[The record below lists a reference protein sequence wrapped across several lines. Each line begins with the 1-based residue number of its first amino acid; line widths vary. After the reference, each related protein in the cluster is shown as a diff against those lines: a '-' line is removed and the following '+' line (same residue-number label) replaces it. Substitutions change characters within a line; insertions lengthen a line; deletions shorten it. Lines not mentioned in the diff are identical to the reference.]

1 MTVTTAQ
8 ATPSLRVVSQPATG
22 PLLDTP
28 EWYDPSHITD
38 EAQAWLKARWHADEQ
53 VVIFTPDG
61 LAKGEKGVDEETGK
75 RLNLAGLSDRLV
87 SEILIN
93 LMADHDNKNK
103 MGRRALTTVVNQIRT
118 QQVTTIT
125 DLDRSPPLDRNYR
138 DIVNRWLGR
147 PWHSTADDEWEK
159 GRAGATKVR
168 LAVVSPH
175 PDHRTSKMTFDLPS
189 ISQSWLRHMTADVLN
204 YNITTGISIINNVTL
219 VTGAGIVSTVLAQ
232 RRDKGNEPAK
242 LTRQT
247 MKDIATYVKAHP
259 RWKPKTQVTYLKAI
273 SALINT
279 AQTQGFAAPYHL
291 PVQFSVNQRE
301 DMPDTDSKQF
311 VEKGLSNAC
320 FTLVM
325 GEVPLLADDD
335 GVVVDWGFGSR
346 TLDFAASIPSD
357 PFQKRL
363 FPNGIRI
370 GGNHG
375 RRPTE
380 TLSLPCNRVVYDD
393 HGRACLIYDDFKN
406 RVDSIPLPIDSS
418 AAEHIMA
425 WQKEVQA
432 QYPNTHTDDLK
443 LFPRDTK
450 NPDGTEPITSV
461 VFTSWWMIYIYG
473 LEQAIIAG
481 KLWHAAHTVKQS
493 VTIEK
498 VLALSC
504 KDITATGVRIDGKVV
519 KLDSDTRRM
528 LTDYAH
534 DMHARLNNNQL
545 YKETTEGDRPLFPH
559 PTTQRKTTEYYQRL
573 VGSVPVDFYEALGD
587 DAKPWWER
595 AAEYKSHGLPAT
607 HFGEGRMNPNQVK
620 FKKMRHT
627 YLQQLVNCG
636 TDIFIV
642 SQLANHANVAIT
654 VQAYVSAPQEA
665 MVEAA
670 ERLAKFRSDY
680 LKQSHITDTV
690 WLGSVG
696 RNTSQATQGCLNG
709 DVHDL
714 GMRGCNKDGLCVDCN
729 ESFYDPSHLGKIR
742 AEIGQIQST
751 LNAVTDP
758 KPGQLDYLTYRL
770 ERWQSRYD
778 EIMDA
783 LAQLS
788 DEERFEVLSAA
799 EIIRGFRDR
808 QFNDSGIHF
817 GTGLTT
823 PTTT

>member
-28 EWYDPSHITD
+28 EWYDPSHITS
-38 EAQAWLKARWHADEQ
+38 EAQAWLTARWHPDEQ
-53 VVIFTPDG
+53 VVIFTPDE
-61 LAKGEKGVDEETGK
+61 LTARNKRTNEETAQ

-93 LMADHDNKNK
+93 LMADHDNKN
-103 MGRRALTTVVNQIRT
+103 MVNRSHLTSVVNQIRT
-118 QQVTTIT
+118 QQISTIT
-125 DLDRSPPLDRNYR
+125 ELDRANQTNRNYL
-138 DIVNRWLGR
+138 IAANRWLGR
-147 PWHSTADDEWEK
+147 PWHSTAADEWEK
-159 GRAGATKVR
+159 GRAGAAKVR
-168 LAVVSPH
+168 LAVVSEN
-175 PDHRTSKMTFDLPS
+175 PDHRTSKVTFDFPA
-189 ISQSWLRHMTADVLN
+189 ISQSWLRHLTADVLN
-204 YNITTGISIINNVTL
+204 YNITTGLSINNNVNL
-219 VTGAGIVSTVLAQ
+219 VIAAGIVSTVLAQ
-232 RRDKGNEPAK
+232 RRDKGNKPAK

-247 MKDIATYVKAHP
+247 MRDIATYVKAHP
-259 RWKPKTQVTYLKAI
+259 QWKPSSQKRYLKVI
-273 SALINT
+273 SALIST
-279 AQTQGFAAPYHL
+279 AQTQGFAAPYRL
-291 PVQFSVNQRE
+291 PVQFNVNSRE
-301 DMPDTDSKQF
+301 DMPNTASKQF
-311 VEKGLSNAC
+311 EDKGLSNAC

-325 GEVPLLADDD
+325 GDVPLLADDD
-335 GVVVDWGFGSR
+335 GVKVDWGFGSR

-380 TLSLPCNRVVYDD
+380 TLSLPCNRVKYDD

-418 AAEHIMA
+418 AAEHIMK

-443 LFPRDTK
+443 LFPRDRK
-450 NPDGTEPITSV
+450 NPDGTEPISIT
-461 VFTSWWMIYIYG
+461 VFTDWWMIYIYG

-481 KLWHAAHTVKQS
+481 KLWHAAHKVKQS

-504 KDITATGVRIDGKVV
+504 SDITTTGVRIDGKVV
-519 KLDSDTRRM
+519 KLDRDTRRM

-534 DMHARLNNNQL
+534 DMHARLNNNRL
-545 YKETTEGDRPLFPH
+545 YRETAEGDRPLFPH
-559 PTTQRKTTEYYQRL
+559 PKTQRKTDDKFLRL
-573 VGSVPVDFYEALGD
+573 VGSVPLDFYEALGD
-587 DAKPWWER
+587 EWWKR
-595 AAEYKSHGLPAT
+595 AADYKSHGLPAT

-620 FKKMRHT
+620 FGKMRHT

-654 VQAYVSAPQEA
+654 VQAYVAAPQDA

-680 LKQSHITDTV
+680 LKQPHITDTV
-690 WLGSVG
+690 WLGAVG

-729 ESFYDPSHLGKIR
+729 DSFYDPSHLGKI
-742 AEIGQIQST
+742 S
-751 LNAVTDP
+751 
-758 KPGQLDYLTYRL
+758 
-770 ERWQSRYD
+770 SSFCF
-778 EIMDA
+778 
-783 LAQLS
+783 LAS
-788 DEERFEVLSAA
+788 VSCW
-799 EIIRGFRDR
+799 
-808 QFNDSGIHF
+808 
-817 GTGLTT
+817 
-823 PTTT
+823 